1 MTTEI
6 NYHALLE
13 RARNKVQSI
22 EFALTQSAFAE
33 IRAELEN
40 DLELA
45 RIALASLEVE
55 PDERAAYELFM
66 EKSFGKTVDRR
77 RAKNGDNEYMAWD
90 MALGWVVWQQRA
102 GMSLSTAQPQE
113 GQQ

>member
-33 IRAELEN
+33 ILAELED

-55 PDERAAYELFM
+55 PDDLW
-66 EKSFGKTVDRR
+66 KSVSVKQSIVGEQKTVITSTWRGIWLS
-77 RAKNGDNEYMAWD
+77 AGSSGNN
-90 MALGWVVWQQRA
+90 ALA
-102 GMSLSTAQPQE
+102 
-113 GQQ
+113 

>member
-6 NYHALLE
+6 NYHAPLE

-33 IRAELEN
+33 IRAELED

-45 RIALASLEVE
+45 RDCTGISG
-55 PDERAAYELFM
+55 
-66 EKSFGKTVDRR
+66 S
-77 RAKNGDNEYMAWD
+77 
-90 MALGWVVWQQRA
+90 
-102 GMSLSTAQPQE
+102 
-113 GQQ
+113 

>member
-40 DLELA
+40 DLETGTDCTG
-45 RIALASLEVE
+45 ISG
-55 PDERAAYELFM
+55 
-66 EKSFGKTVDRR
+66 S
-77 RAKNGDNEYMAWD
+77 
-90 MALGWVVWQQRA
+90 
-102 GMSLSTAQPQE
+102 
-113 GQQ
+113 